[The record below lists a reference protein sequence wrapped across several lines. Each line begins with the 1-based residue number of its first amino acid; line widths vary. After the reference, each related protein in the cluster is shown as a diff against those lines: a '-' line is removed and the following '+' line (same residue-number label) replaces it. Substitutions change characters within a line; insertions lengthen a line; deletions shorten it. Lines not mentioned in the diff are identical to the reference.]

1 MKEVKTKKTGGFDPV
16 PFVQGFIKV
25 TGAIPSLLWLRPK
38 RIYASGKAR
47 EKIKGGALIIA
58 NHSDFVD
65 PVYLMTVLWYR
76 QHHFICS
83 EEIMDSGAGGFLR
96 ACGCIKIDRSNVT
109 MNTMREITDR
119 LKSGQIVSM
128 FPQGRISGDDKAEA
142 GFKSGMTLMAIR
154 SGAPIVPV
162 YIKPRESF
170 FSRLKVVIGERVSV
184 TELYGER
191 PTFAEIDAATK
202 LLYEREKQLKDL
214 ADQRR

>member
-38 RIYASGKAR
+38 RIYASEKAR

-83 EEIMDSGAGGFLR
+83 EEIMDSKAGGFLR
-96 ACGCIKIDRSNVT
+96 ACGCIRIDRKNVT
-109 MNTMREITDR
+109 INTMRDITDR
-119 LKSGQIVSM
+119 LKQGQVVSL
-128 FPQGRISGDDKAEA
+128 FPQGRISVGEDEGAK
-142 GFKSGMTLMAIR
+142 FKSGMTLMAIR
-154 SGAPIVPV
+154 SGAPIIPV
-162 YIKPRESF
+162 YVKPRKSF
-170 FSRLKVVIGERVSV
+170 FDRLKVVIGERVSV

-191 PTFAEIDAATK
+191 PTFAEIDAATR
-202 LLYEREKQLKDL
+202 LLYEREKQLKEL
-214 ADQRR
+214 AE

>member
-38 RIYASGKAR
+38 RIYASEKAR

-83 EEIMDSGAGGFLR
+83 EEIMDSKAGGFLR
-96 ACGCIKIDRSNVT
+96 ACGCIRIDRKNVT
-109 MNTMREITDR
+109 ISTMRDITDR
-119 LKSGQIVSM
+119 LKQGQVVSL
-128 FPQGRISGDDKAEA
+128 FPQGRISVGEDEGAK
-142 GFKSGMTLMAIR
+142 FKSGMTLMAIR
-154 SGAPIVPV
+154 SGAPIIPV
-162 YIKPRESF
+162 YVKPRKSF
-170 FSRLKVVIGERVSV
+170 FDRLKVVIGERVSV

-191 PTFAEIDAATK
+191 PTFAEIDAATR
-202 LLYEREKQLKDL
+202 LLYEREKQLKEL
-214 ADQRR
+214 AE

>member
-38 RIYASGKAR
+38 RIYASEKAR

-83 EEIMDSGAGGFLR
+83 EEIMDSKAGGFLR
-96 ACGCIKIDRSNVT
+96 ACGCIRIDRKNVT
-109 MNTMREITDR
+109 INTMRDITDR
-119 LKSGQIVSM
+119 LKQGQVVSL
-128 FPQGRISGDDKAEA
+128 FPQGRISVGEDEGAK
-142 GFKSGMTLMAIR
+142 FKSGMTLMAIR
-154 SGAPIVPV
+154 SGAPIIPV
-162 YIKPRESF
+162 YVKPRKSF
-170 FSRLKVVIGERVSV
+170 FDRLKVVIGEKVSV

-191 PTFAEIDAATK
+191 PTFAEIDAATR
-202 LLYEREKQLKDL
+202 LLYEREKQLKEL
-214 ADQRR
+214 AE

>member
-38 RIYASGKAR
+38 RIYASEKAR

-83 EEIMDSGAGGFLR
+83 EEIMDSKAGGFLR
-96 ACGCIKIDRSNVT
+96 ACGCIRIDRKNVT
-109 MNTMREITDR
+109 INTMRDITDR
-119 LKSGQIVSM
+119 LKQGQVVSL
-128 FPQGRISGDDKAEA
+128 FPQGRISVGEDEGAK
-142 GFKSGMTLMAIR
+142 FKSGMTLMAIR
-154 SGAPIVPV
+154 SGAPIIPV
-162 YIKPRESF
+162 YVKPRKSF
-170 FSRLKVVIGERVSV
+170 FGRLKVVIGEKVSV

-191 PTFAEIDAATK
+191 PTFAEIDAATR
-202 LLYEREKQLKDL
+202 LLYEREKQLKEL
-214 ADQRR
+214 AE